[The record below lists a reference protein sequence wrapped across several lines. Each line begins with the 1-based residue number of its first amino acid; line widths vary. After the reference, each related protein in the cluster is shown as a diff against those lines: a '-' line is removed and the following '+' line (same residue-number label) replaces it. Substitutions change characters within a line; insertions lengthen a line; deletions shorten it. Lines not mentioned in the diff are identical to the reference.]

1 MNWDANAR
9 NILKAEIVRRGMT
22 YERLAKRMQ
31 EMGVEETSSS
41 IANKMSRGTFSFV
54 FFLQCMRALGVDNV
68 AIEIPMLNVAGNP
81 VSPRTSNAE

>member
-31 EMGVEETSSS
+31 DIGVEETSGS

-68 AIEIPMLNVAGNP
+68 VIEVPMLNVDG
-81 VSPRTSNAE
+81 SRGSS